1 MKIATLIARILLGL
15 IFVVFGSN
23 GFLHFIP
30 QPATMPEPAATFF
43 AGVAATGYFLP
54 LLSGTQVAGG
64 ALVLA
69 GMVPLGLVVL
79 APVIVNIFLFHVFVV
94 PEGLSIAV
102 VVSLL
107 ELFLAW
113 RYRAA
118 FRPLI
123 TAS

>member
-1 MKIATLIARILLGL
+1 MKVATLIARILLGSL
-15 IFVVFGSN
+15 FVIMGSN

-43 AGVAATGYFLP
+43 TGVAGTRYFLP
-54 LLSGTQVAGG
+54 LLSGTQVVGG
-64 ALVLA
+64 ALLLA

-79 APVIVNIFLFHVFVV
+79 APVILNIFLFHVFVV
-94 PEGLSIAV
+94 PDGLAIAI

-118 FRPLI
+118 FRPLF